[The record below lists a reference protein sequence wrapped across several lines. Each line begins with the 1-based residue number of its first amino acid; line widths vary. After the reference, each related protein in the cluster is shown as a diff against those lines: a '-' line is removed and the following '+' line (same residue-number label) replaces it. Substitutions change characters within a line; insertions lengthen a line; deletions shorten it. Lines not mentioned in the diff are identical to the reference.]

1 MLRVAIAFL
10 TLALSVAS
18 AKLYNVETT
27 LPMVLAGTELKAG
40 AYTLDLEG
48 DKISVKQGKTAIQT
62 SVRVE
67 TGTDKNRATSFR
79 CEQVD
84 GRYHVKEIRL
94 GGTNLKLVLL

>member
-10 TLALSVAS
+10 TLALSVGS
-18 AKLYNVETT
+18 AKQYTVEST

-40 AYTLDLEG
+40 SYTLDVEG
-48 DKISVKQGKTAIQT
+48 DKISVKQGKTTIQA

-67 TGTDKNRATSFR
+67 TSTDKTRATSFR